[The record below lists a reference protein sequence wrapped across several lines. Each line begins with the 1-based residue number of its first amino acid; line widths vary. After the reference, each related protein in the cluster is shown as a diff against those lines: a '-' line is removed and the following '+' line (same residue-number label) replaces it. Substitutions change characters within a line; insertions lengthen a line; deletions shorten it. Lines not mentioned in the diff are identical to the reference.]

1 MSVNEY
7 NKRVLKAGINFILE
21 ERKTEILQSD
31 LLAYVKGD
39 METLEASLREWQS
52 LGVLEVLKGP
62 KECRPDDVCVRVF
75 RFIDQKSPIP
85 GWLNSE

>member
-39 METLEASLREWQS
+39 METLEASLRE
-52 LGVLEVLKGP
+52 
-62 KECRPDDVCVRVF
+62 
-75 RFIDQKSPIP
+75 
-85 GWLNSE
+85 